1 MLVRAANSLQS
12 PLLRSSSSPGSRCLG
27 RALIIANRWCGK
39 ACDTGMWAALAQLG
53 TGVCR
58 CQLRFPI
65 LCWRPAMSIN
75 PFRSALQT
83 LADLAETDGD
93 YEKWLPILVDG
104 SLDALPQFDHA
115 SITIRR
121 SGDPLETI
129 AATSERARQGDQL
142 QRALCEGPCYDA
154 ALEEGFRFSPRV
166 RNDPNWPRYWPKVAD
181 LGIVSHL
188 ALHLNMAHGPRASL
202 NLYAEQMVD
211 ADPDMLEIA
220 DLFAASMSNLLGL
233 VRTVDQ
239 LQTGLGTNR
248 TIGQAVGIMVERFHI
263 PPGKG
268 TCLPGPTLTRSQHQ
282 ARYRCPA
289 DRRRRRKRQI
299 CY

>member
-1 MLVRAANSLQS
+1 MQMPAS
-12 PLLRSSSSPGSRCLG
+12 
-27 RALIIANRWCGK
+27 I
-39 ACDTGMWAALAQLG
+39 
-53 TGVCR
+53 
-58 CQLRFPI
+58 PI

-104 SLDALPQFDHA
+104 SLEALPQFDHA

-154 ALEEGFRFSPRV
+154 ALEEGFRFSPMV
-166 RNDPNWPRYWPKVAD
+166 RNDPNWPRYGPKVAD
-181 LGIVSHL
+181 LGILSHL
-188 ALHLNMAHGPRASL
+188 AVHLNMVHGPRASL

-248 TIGQAVGIMVERFHI
+248 TIGQAVGIMVERFQVTPERALAYLVRLSQDHNTKLAI
-263 PPGKG
+263 VAQQLVEDAASGKSATG
-268 TCLPGPTLTRSQHQ
+268 RGEPLSGSAAGRHLVSGAERPDGGFDSGVDIVQKSSDASSR
-282 ARYRCPA
+282 
-289 DRRRRRKRQI
+289 
-299 CY
+299 

>member
-1 MLVRAANSLQS
+1 
-12 PLLRSSSSPGSRCLG
+12 
-27 RALIIANRWCGK
+27 
-39 ACDTGMWAALAQLG
+39 
-53 TGVCR
+53 
-58 CQLRFPI
+58 
-65 LCWRPAMSIN
+65 MSIN

-104 SLDALPQFDHA
+104 SLEALPQFDHA

-129 AATSERARQGDQL
+129 AATSEWARQGDRL

-154 ALEEGFRFSPRV
+154 ALEEGFRFSPMV
-166 RNDPNWPRYWPKVAD
+166 RNDPNWPRYGPKVAD

-188 ALHLNMAHGPRASL
+188 ALHLNMVHGPRASL

-233 VRTVDQ
+233 IRTVDQ

-248 TIGQAVGIMVERFHI
+248 TIGQAIGIMVERFHI
-263 PPGKG
+263 PPERAHAYLVRLSQDHNTKLAIVAQQIVEDAASGKSA
-268 TCLPGPTLTRSQHQ
+268 T
-282 ARYRCPA
+282 
-289 DRRRRRKRQI
+289 DRRGSLSAGVAGRHLISGAEPPDGGFDSGVDIVQNPATPQPLIARNFFDGGV
-299 CY
+299 

>member
-1 MLVRAANSLQS
+1 M
-12 PLLRSSSSPGSRCLG
+12 P
-27 RALIIANRWCGK
+27 
-39 ACDTGMWAALAQLG
+39 
-53 TGVCR
+53 
-58 CQLRFPI
+58 
-65 LCWRPAMSIN
+65 IN

-104 SLDALPQFDHA
+104 SLEALPQFDHA

-154 ALEEGFRFSPRV
+154 ALEEGFRFSPMV
-166 RNDPNWPRYWPKVAD
+166 RNDPNWPRYGPKVAD

-188 ALHLNMAHGPRASL
+188 ALHLDMVHGPRASL

-211 ADPDMLEIA
+211 ADPDMLEMA
-220 DLFAASMSNLLGL
+220 GLFAASMSNLLGL

-248 TIGQAVGIMVERFHI
+248 TIGQAIGIMVERFQITPERALAYLVRLSQDHNTKLAI
-263 PPGKG
+263 VAQQIVEDAARPGKSAIG
-268 TCLPGPTLTRSQHQ
+268 RGEALSADAAGRHLISGAESPDGGFHSGIDIVHNPATLRAVGST
-282 ARYRCPA
+282 
-289 DRRRRRKRQI
+289 KTL
-299 CY
+299 